1 VCGGDRKI
9 EIGKVVAGSILL
21 QEEVQKGGE
30 DANFGMPLSKYG
42 KN

>member
-1 VCGGDRKI
+1 VCEGDRKVG
-9 EIGKVVAGSILL
+9 IGEMVAGSILL